1 MAKSDTQSYLD
12 VGYVANPGEDIF
24 PTTGPHLDVRVLKD
38 GQYIDPGTIRSLLTR
53 LKVGKERKALW
64 QQQGEQWNPA
74 YTITSGY
81 GKRAAPTKGA
91 STFHLGHDYG
101 VAGGTQL
108 AWEGPGTFTPGRGY
122 GSIKTTDAQGT
133 PYEVRLLHTV
143 GGKKAEQTAPQIT
156 PQPATTQSTPQ
167 QTRQGDTFIILPGAT
182 TAQKQSTDDFLG
194 TYMQQLLSSGTP
206 EIKSSINPIQL
217 LMGAFNQTPNYLA

>member
-143 GGKKAEQTAPQIT
+143 GGKKSEQIT

-167 QTRQGDTFIILPGAT
+167 QTRQGDTFIILPSAE
-182 TAQKQSTDDFLG
+182 TAQNQGADIFLNA
-194 TYMQQLLSSGTP
+194 YKQQLLSSGVP
-206 EIKSSINPIQL
+206 EIKSSNNLIQL
-217 LMGAFNQTPNYLA
+217 LKDAFNQTPNYSA

>member
-1 MAKSDTQSYLD
+1 VANAYTQAYQD
-12 VGYVANPGEDIF
+12 VGYVAKPGEDIF

-53 LKVGKERKALW
+53 LKVGQERKPLW
-64 QQQGEQWNPA
+64 RQQGEQWNPA

-91 STFHLGHDYG
+91 STYHLGHDYG
-101 VAGGTQL
+101 ISGGTPL

-133 PYEVRLLHTV
+133 PYEIRLLHTI
-143 GGKKAEQTAPQIT
+143 GGKKSEQAAPQPTIT
-156 PQPATTQSTPQ
+156 QTPQ
-167 QTRQGDTFIILPGAT
+167 QQGDTFIFMPGGKT
-182 TAQKQSTDDFLG
+182 ETAKQGGEDFLAA
-194 TYMQQLLSSGTP
+194 YARQLMSNETP
-206 EIKSSINPIQL
+206 KIQSMINPAQL
-217 LMGAFNQTPNYLA
+217 LMGAFNQTPNYLS

>member
-1 MAKSDTQSYLD
+1 MANTYTQAYQD
-12 VGYVANPGEDIF
+12 VGYVAKPGEDIF

-53 LKVGKERKALW
+53 LKVGKERKPLW

-81 GKRAAPTKGA
+81 GKREAPTKGA
-91 STFHLGHDYG
+91 STYHLGHDYG
-101 VAGGTQL
+101 IEGGAPL

-133 PYEVRLLHTV
+133 PYEIRLLHTI
-143 GGKKAEQTAPQIT
+143 GGKKSE
-156 PQPATTQSTPQ
+156 QPAAQTLPQ
-167 QTRQGDTFIILPGAT
+167 QQPNQQPGDTFIILPGGGGT
-182 TAQKQSTDDFLG
+182 QKQGGNDFLSA
-194 TYMQQLLSSGTP
+194 YVQQLMSAESP
-206 EIKSSINPIQL
+206 QIKSMINPAQL
-217 LMGAFNQTPNYLA
+217 LMDAFNQTPNYLA